1 MLARKPIA
9 FCIVRTEDV
18 FVGGAGL
25 HHVWG
30 CDTADQVEL
39 DRHMTGG
46 LVAAPPRR
54 RVAVSLRRRITA

>member
-30 CDTADQVEL
+30 CDTADQVGL
-39 DRHMTGG
+39 DLYM
-46 LVAAPPRR
+46 ARR
-54 RVAVSLRRRITA
+54 RVAAHSPRLRHLR